1 MIVVGNFCCA
11 PLATVH
17 DVFAAQLNPVPMLL
31 SQNSA
36 GLPPSPP
43 VVLQSPKC
51 QTMEPEVSTI
61 TIARALVWVCA
72 TALTGD
78 NTRARK
84 TAPAPHRRLR
94 VINDGSPADIVSALV

>member
-1 MIVVGNFCCA
+1 MVVGNFCCA
-11 PLATVH
+11 PLASVQ
-17 DVFAAQLNPVPMLL
+17 DVFAAQLNAVPMLL

-61 TIARALVWVCA
+61 TIARAFVWFCA
-72 TALTGD
+72 TARDGES
-78 NTRARK
+78 TRARK
-84 TAPAPHRRLR
+84 TTPAPHRRLR
-94 VINDGSPADIVSALV
+94 FINDGSPADIVFPLA